1 MMQNGIGFSLLAALS
16 LGIADLFIQ
25 KTSRIETSIK
35 TLFFSQFLGAIIL
48 GVYLLFSDS
57 SFFTKSTSLYGGIAL
72 IIGVILA
79 LGNLFL
85 FRAFELGPILIVSP
99 ITSSF
104 AIVTIVISFLFG
116 EKTTLIQNMGL
127 LVTIGGIIL
136 GGVKRSDETI
146 NRPHFSLPQGI
157 RYAILAA
164 FFFGIGFWLLKFPS
178 PILGSFLTTFISRC
192 SSIITISLIMIY
204 KRTELRIRSNSS
216 IVPILIIG
224 ILNACGLILY
234 NQALIYGLSSIV
246 TVIFSLYGV
255 VTVIIGYIFLKQR
268 VLNFQYIG
276 IIMTFIGVAILSFG

>member
-25 KTSRIETSIK
+25 KTSRIESSIK
-35 TLFFSQFLGAIIL
+35 TLFFSQFMGAIIL
-48 GVYLLFSDS
+48 AVYLFFSDS
-57 SFFTKSTSLYGGIAL
+57 SFIIKSISLYGGITL
-72 IIGVILA
+72 IIGIILA

-85 FRAFELGPILIVSP
+85 FRAFELGPLLIVSP

-104 AIVTIVISFLFG
+104 AVVTMVLSFLFG
-116 EKTTLIQNMGL
+116 EKTTLIQNLGL
-127 LVTIGGIIL
+127 LVTIAGIVLGGI
-136 GGVKRSDETI
+136 KRSDDLI
-146 NRPHFSLPQGI
+146 NRPHLYLPQGI

-164 FFFGIGFWLLKFPS
+164 ILFGIGFWLLRYPS
-178 PILGSFLTTFISRC
+178 PILGSFLTTFIARF
-192 SSIITISLIMIY
+192 SSIVTISIIMIC
-204 KRTELRIRSNSS
+204 KKNELRIRSNES
-216 IVPILIIG
+216 IIPILIIG

-268 VLNFQYIG
+268 VFHIQYMG
-276 IIMTFIGVAILSFG
+276 ILLTFIGVAILSFG